1 MNMRIQILLTGL
13 AAVLISGTGNA
24 AGVAIQPGMWEMTS
38 TMTMTMLNQPQTN
51 TVKECIEEDELN
63 PDTFNTDQD
72 NPCEFS
78 DVNIDGNSASWSIS
92 CPTQGGM
99 TMDGTWQ
106 FTSHGD
112 SITGSGSMS
121 AEMSGQK
128 FGFDMTWSGKRIGD
142 CD

>member
-1 MNMRIQILLTGL
+1 MRVQILLAGL
-13 AAVLISGTGNA
+13 AAALISGTGNA

-63 PDTFNTDQD
+63 PENFNTDQD
-72 NPCEFS
+72 NPCTIS
-78 DVNIDGNSASWSIS
+78 DVEIDGKTARWAIR
-92 CPTQGGM
+92 CPTDGGM
-99 TMDGTWQ
+99 TMDGTWE
-106 FTSHGD
+106 FTSYGD
-112 SITGSGSMS
+112 SISGSGSMS
-121 AEMSGQK
+121 TEMSGQK

>member
-1 MNMRIQILLTGL
+1 MRTRILLTGL
-13 AAVLISGTGNA
+13 AAVLISGTGHA
-24 AGVAIQPGMWEMTS
+24 EGVPIQPGMWEMTS
-38 TMTMTMLNQPQTN
+38 TMTMTMMKEPQTN
-51 TVKECIEEDELN
+51 TAKQCIEEDELN
-63 PDTFNTDQD
+63 PENFNVDPD
-72 NPCEFS
+72 NPCKFS
-78 DVNIDGNSASWSIS
+78 DIKIDGNTASWSIN

-121 AEMSGQK
+121 TEMSGQT
-128 FGFDMTWSGKRIGD
+128 FGFDMAWSGKRIGD